1 MSQEKQLRIAVN
13 AIHII
18 AWAYIFTSPIL
29 QEREMRHFDF
39 LHYLPYFTTTLCSCL
54 LFYFCYLYLVPRLI
68 FGEKKHYRLLF
79 LTIAAATLLLTAFL
93 EVFHN
98 FMMPYLREHTP
109 ISQTRHHCGPPAD
122 IILIGN
128 FKIFLWGLLRNLATF
143 LASAGI
149 ALSLQ
154 LALRW
159 QRSENERQKAETA
172 RAEAELRSLR
182 HQLSPHFL
190 LNSLNNIYSLVAF
203 DQGKAQATIVEL
215 SKMLRYQLYESTAQY
230 VPLKKEVEFLNN
242 YISLMRIRLSGSNT
256 VKVDLDYDDEDLLV
270 APNILIYLVENA
282 FKYGAHPSKEASI
295 DIRLSVKDRHLTFF
309 CRNSI
314 SQQKSACGNCED
326 REQGAGLGLQQVK
339 RMLQIYYP
347 KRHEWIYG
355 ADGKNEQYQSFL
367 SIEL

>member
-1 MSQEKQLRIAVN
+1 MPQEKQLRIAVN
-13 AIHII
+13 AIHVI
-18 AWAYIFTSPIL
+18 AWAYIFISPIL
-29 QEREMRHFDF
+29 LEREVRHFNWW
-39 LHYLPYFTTTLCSCL
+39 HYLPHFTTTLCACL
-54 LFYFCYLYLVPRLI
+54 LFYLCYLCLIPRFVL
-68 FGEKKHYRLLF
+68 GEKKHYRLLF
-79 LTIAAATLLLTAFL
+79 LIIVAATLLLTAFV

-98 FMMPYLREHTP
+98 FVMPLLPVHPHTP
-109 ISQTRHHCGPPAD
+109 RANCHGGPPPSV
-122 IILIGN
+122 IFIGN

-242 YISLMRIRLSGSNT
+242 YISLMRIRLSESNT

-314 SQQKSACGNCED
+314 CQQKSVCGDSED
-326 REQGAGLGLQQVK
+326 KERGAGLGLQQVK

-347 KRHEWIYG
+347 KRHEWVYG